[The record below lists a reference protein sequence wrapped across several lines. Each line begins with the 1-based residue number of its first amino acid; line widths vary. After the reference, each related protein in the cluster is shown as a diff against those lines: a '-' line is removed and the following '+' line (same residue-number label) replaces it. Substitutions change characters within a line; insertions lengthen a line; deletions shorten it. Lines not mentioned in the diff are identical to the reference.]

1 MRNINELPECPVATT
16 ISLVGNKW
24 KLLIIRNLTKRTWRF
39 NELQKS
45 LNGISQKVL
54 TDSLRQLERD
64 GIIFRKDYHTNPPKV
79 EYGMT
84 DLGLELSKMLDVSDS
99 YLKKVTRQLV
109 VAGLITS
116 KASKLGGFILNKK
129 MNDISFL
136 DIFEAIEGKEKF
148 IETTHL
154 VDKVFDPALNIQHTE
169 DIIINHLDAAENQ
182 YKQKL
187 KEINLGEITNYV
199 HQNSI

>member
-54 TDSLRQLERD
+54 TDSLRQLESD

-84 DLGLELSKMLDVSDS
+84 DLGLELSKMLD
-99 YLKKVTRQLV
+99 
-109 VAGLITS
+109 IM
-116 KASKLGGFILNKK
+116 ASFVNFTNQNYNK
-129 MNDISFL
+129 F
-136 DIFEAIEGKEKF
+136 KEK
-148 IETTHL
+148 ENCNVL
-154 VDKVFDPALNIQHTE
+154 KIQ
-169 DIIINHLDAAENQ
+169 
-182 YKQKL
+182 
-187 KEINLGEITNYV
+187 
-199 HQNSI
+199 